1 MLGLE
6 FHFELSLKPALDVN
20 KEKELAV
27 PCIQIR
33 KAKHELRTC
42 L

>member
-6 FHFELSLKPALDVN
+6 FHFELSLKPALGIN

-27 PCIQIR
+27 HCDQIR
-33 KAKHELRTC
+33 KAKHKLSTC
-42 L
+42 V